1 MCGNKC
7 SLALFANQQIFC
19 GEFIDSF
26 TNGALAHAKAGGKIE
41 LAGYHVAG
49 LPLGLLQALQN
60 LRFDLLVQ
68 RTERW
73 RTQATTAVSR
83 A

>member
-1 MCGNKC
+1 
-7 SLALFANQQIFC
+7 
-19 GEFIDSF
+19 
-26 TNGALAHAKAGGKIE
+26 
-41 LAGYHVAG
+41 